1 MTRTRGRDSDKGD
14 VTRTRGDVTRRLR
27 ARADRSPHAARRE
40 TGTAPQPSTS
50 CAPRPL
56 LDHKQR
62 ALVFLF
68 GACAYRRR
76 RGRHTD
82 AARQRPSGPYTMPA
96 LARRR
101 DMCSVSTAYT
111 PHAPPVGAGPGSG
124 TTPARCTAT
133 TPRVG
138 VGLRG
143 SLRDARRG
151 WWVWPRGEARDSLVW
166 ARHETGTRA
175 GMGRWQAG
183 ASTG

>member
-1 MTRTRGRDSDKGD
+1 MPHGGRQG
-14 VTRTRGDVTRRLR
+14 RRRSPRPTVPL
-27 ARADRSPHAARRE
+27 DRSSM
-40 TGTAPQPSTS
+40 TSSKPSTS
-50 CAPRPL
+50 L
-56 LDHKQR
+56 S
-62 ALVFLF
+62 
-68 GACAYRRR
+68 GAWAYRRR